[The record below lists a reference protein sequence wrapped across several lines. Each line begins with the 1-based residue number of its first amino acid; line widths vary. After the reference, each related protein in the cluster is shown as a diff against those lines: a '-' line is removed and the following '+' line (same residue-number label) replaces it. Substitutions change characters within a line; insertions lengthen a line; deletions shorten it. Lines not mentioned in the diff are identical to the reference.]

1 MIKVATV
8 VLGATLGLAAL
19 GHTDPAAAGVS
30 VGVGVG
36 RARLTCDALDYV
48 DESNSR
54 IVMRKVVGPAP

>member
-36 RARLTCDALDYV
+36 TGEAGLRRARLC
-48 DESNSR
+48 R
-54 IVMRKVVGPAP
+54 